1 MNWLWFCC
9 AMFFSAENFLRIPFH
24 SLGLIVAALAIFLC
38 PISSRAD
45 IQPPTTLIFEET
57 LTQLSAPSP
66 FTQSQDLWVSL
77 ADLTRATGYEVKPQG
92 VCRKELCIPLPKNK
106 SDYIAK
112 HGSNTWFNLSAF
124 ARLTHQAAAHDAPR
138 AAWYFGP
145 RADIQN
151 SHLSSLSAPSFT
163 LPDMN
168 GKMHSLSDF
177 RGKKVL
183 LVTWASW

>member
-1 MNWLWFCC
+1 MLPTIKWVEKDLQVRFQRSVLVLC
-9 AMFFSAENFLRIPFH
+9 
-24 SLGLIVAALAIFLC
+24 ALAVFFC
-38 PISSRAD
+38 AFACRAD
-45 IQPPTTLIFEET
+45 VAPLPTVIFDGNATE
-57 LTQLSAPSP
+57 LTAASP
-66 FTQSQDLWVSL
+66 FQDSPDLWVTL

-92 VCRKELCIPLPKNK
+92 VCRKELCVPLPKNK

-112 HGSNTWFNLSAF
+112 RGSDTWFDLSAF
-124 ARLTHQAAAHDAPR
+124 ARLTHQAAAHDAR
-138 AAWYFGP
+138 HAAWYFGP

-151 SHLSSLSAPSFT
+151 SYLSSLSAPNFT

-168 GKMHSLSDF
+168 GKVHSLSDF